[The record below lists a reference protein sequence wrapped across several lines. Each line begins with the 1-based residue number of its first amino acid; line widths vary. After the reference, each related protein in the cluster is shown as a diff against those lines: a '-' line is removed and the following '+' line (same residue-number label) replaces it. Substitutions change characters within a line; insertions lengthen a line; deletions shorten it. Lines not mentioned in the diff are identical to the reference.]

1 VYRPA
6 QTLDAQRANAGASD
20 FDLVRLAS
28 PLQPER
34 DRFARDV
41 RSGLGRRNKA
51 LSSMYF
57 YDDRGSELFRRI
69 MILPEYYVTRVERE
83 ILERHAARM
92 ATPLCDAPLD
102 VIDLGAG
109 DGVKAR
115 ILLKQFRV
123 LGPHVRYLPIDVS
136 EHALHT
142 LLTATRSELP
152 WLEARGVVADYAQG
166 IRWLAQQDPARRRL
180 VLLLGSNIGNLA
192 PSQARRFF
200 RGLRRALRPG
210 DHALIGFDL
219 QKDVRLLQDAYDDSA
234 GVTAEFNLN
243 LLRRIN
249 RELDG
254 DFDLDGFRHYATY
267 SPARAA
273 MESYLISQHEQRVQ
287 AAGGSFVFEA
297 FEPLRTEISCKYRPS
312 GVRAF
317 AFDAGFGE
325 VGLYFDERRYFVD
338 ALWCVEPC
346 GSATRQ

>member
-1 VYRPA
+1 MYRQAP
-6 QTLDAQRANAGASD
+6 TPDAQRASAGASD

-28 PLQPER
+28 PLKPER
-34 DRFARDV
+34 ESFARDV
-41 RSGLGRRNKA
+41 RKGLARRKKA
-51 LSSMYF
+51 LSSRYF
-57 YDDRGSELFRRI
+57 YDERGSELFRRI
-69 MILPEYYVTRVERE
+69 MTLPEYYVTRVERE
-83 ILERHAARM
+83 IMEHHAAHM
-92 ATPLCDAPLD
+92 AAPLRDAPLD

-109 DGVKAR
+109 DGVKSR

-123 LGPHVRYLPIDVS
+123 LGPQARYLPIDVS

-142 LLTATRSELP
+142 LLAATRAELA
-152 WLEARGVVADYAQG
+152 WLEARGVVADYEQG

-192 PSQARRFF
+192 PAQARRFF
-200 RGLRRALRPG
+200 RRLRRSLRPG
-210 DHALIGFDL
+210 DHALVGFDL

-254 DFDLDGFRHYATY
+254 NFDPDGFRHYATY
-267 SPARAA
+267 SPTRAA
-273 MESYLISQHEQRVQ
+273 MESYLISQHEQHVQ
-287 AAGGSFVFEA
+287 AAGGRFSFEA
-297 FEPLRTEISCKYRPS
+297 FEPIRTEISCKYRPS

-317 AFDAGFGE
+317 AFDAGFAE
-325 VGLYFDERRYFVD
+325 VGMYFDERRYFVD
-338 ALWCVEPC
+338 ALWCVEPN